1 MFVGCW
7 WPGPV
12 SSPCPYTPCP
22 STATLTLTTLAPH
35 RIPTHSLSCSYSSC
49 RRSTRTLCPR
59 IIAHQ
64 YHHRPFSM
72 ATTSSSIVSLVF
84 LVPIVSLVSTQI
96 QTGGSSVTQQHPHT
110 TKTSN
115 MPGQIICIKEF
126 PFHLYF
132 YLFSRGI
139 SGYIFMI
146 NWMF

>member
-1 MFVGCW
+1 MRGTASVVTR
-7 WPGPV
+7 PGVQPV
-12 SSPCPYTPCP
+12 SIYAVSHYCHTHTHHSGDTPHSDTQPHPQLQLLLQEHSWTLSSHYCTSISPPP
-22 STATLTLTTLAPH
+22 LLHGHHKLQ
-35 RIPTHSLSCSYSSC
+35 HSL
-49 RRSTRTLCPR
+49 P
-59 IIAHQ
+59 
-64 YHHRPFSM
+64 
-72 ATTSSSIVSLVF
+72 SL
-84 LVPIVSLVSTQI
+84 PIVSLVSTQI

>member
-35 RIPTHSLSCSYSSC
+35 RIPTHSLIRSSSSC
-49 RRSTRTLCPR
+49 CRSTLEHCPR
-59 IIAHQ
+59 IIVLS
-64 YHHRPFSM
+64 FSM
-72 ATTSSSIVSLVF
+72 ATTSSSMVSLVF